1 MDFYRTMA
9 AKGLYVNA
17 PGPYFLD
24 GTHKDGMGYDE
35 MQWSRPRW
43 EWITQARQQIYDQ
56 TYHKIASMGWMF
68 CPIEQVRDVVVRAV
82 CGGEGCGGEWW

>member
-1 MDFYRTMA
+1 MDFYHAMA
-9 AKGLYVNA
+9 AKGLYINA
-17 PGPYFLD
+17 PDPYFLD

-68 CPIEQVRDVVVRAV
+68 CPIEQVRAV
-82 CGGEGCGGEWW
+82 EWW